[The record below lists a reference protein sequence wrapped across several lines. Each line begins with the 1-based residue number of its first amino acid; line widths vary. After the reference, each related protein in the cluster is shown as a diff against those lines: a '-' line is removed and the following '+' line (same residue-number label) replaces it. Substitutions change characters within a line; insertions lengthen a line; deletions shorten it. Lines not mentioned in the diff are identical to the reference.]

1 MNFRR
6 IFLVKCLLL
15 LFPSVKCSSTSW
27 IYKAV
32 NETALLSITAPGSIY
47 EATWRRGG
55 QRLVQIKDNKAK
67 HFVNKEQC
75 RCAILQNGTLQI
87 QHVERE
93 DSGNYTVMVYQRDG
107 KLKAE
112 ENVMFFVQEP
122 VPQPILMAE
131 CRNKSVSVKCEARQ
145 KAKSEAKE
153 KTKNEAKDKP
163 EAEAF
168 IMELTQPNS
177 KKIQKNTTVLE
188 WHGWNSGTF
197 RCIAKNQVSEKMAE
211 KVINC
216 SGKMD
221 FYLILSI
228 AGGAVFFVIFV
239 ICLIYCIRRRKMKRN
254 EVYEEERAMQSLP
267 LERERG
273 LRELPQAPSQPTP
286 KQLRVQQRPLPP
298 QPQEPPRP
306 QPRPR
311 AQPRTPNPPRQRP

>member
-47 EATWRRGG
+47 EATWRREG
-55 QRLVQIKDNKAK
+55 QRLVQIKDNRAK

-75 RCAILQNGTLQI
+75 RCAILRNGTLKI
-87 QHVERE
+87 QRLEKE
-93 DSGNYTVMVYQRDG
+93 DSGNYTVMVYQKDG

-112 ENVMFFVQEP
+112 ENIMLFVQEP
-122 VPQPILMAE
+122 VPQPILIAK
-131 CRNKSVSVKCEARQ
+131 CRNKNVSVKCEAKQ
-145 KAKSEAKE
+145 KAKDEVF
-153 KTKNEAKDKP
+153 T
-163 EAEAF
+163 
-168 IMELTQPNS
+168 IELTQPNGE
-177 KKIQKNTTVLE
+177 KIEMNATVLE
-188 WHGWNSGTF
+188 RHVRNSGMF
-197 RCIAKNQVSEKMAE
+197 RCIAKNQISEKMAE

-239 ICLIYCIRRRKMKRN
+239 ICLIYCIRRKKKRN
-254 EVYEEERAMQSLP
+254 EVYEEERVMQTLP
-267 LERERG
+267 ADREKG
-273 LRELPQAPSQPTP
+273 LRELPRAPSKSTP
-286 KQLRVQQRPLPP
+286 RQQRLQQRLQQRPLPP
-298 QPQEPPRP
+298 QPQEPQQPRP

-311 AQPRTPNPPRQRP
+311 TQPRTPNPPRHRP